1 MAEIILG
8 LMGGL
13 GLFLYGMRLMSDSL
27 EKAAGAKMRSILEFF
42 TKTPLRGILVGTFFT
57 AIIQSSSA
65 ATVMAVSFV
74 NSGLMNLY
82 QAAGVIMGANIGT
95 TITSQLIAFNLSELA
110 PVIIMAGIFMLM
122 FSRKTRVQRAGEVL
136 VGFGILFMGLTS
148 MSSAMSVLKE
158 SPQVVNAMGSLNSH
172 SLALVTGMAVTAVLQ
187 SSSATVGIILLLA
200 NQGLLDMRICF
211 FIILG
216 CNIGAYV
223 SALIAGLSGKR
234 DAKRAALIH
243 LFFNIIGTAI
253 MYVVIS
259 IGLEPITHFI
269 ETISGHNPGR
279 EVANAHTLI
288 KIVEVLMLA
297 PFTRQIVKLTGF
309 FVKKEET
316 KNQDGFCLQYIG
328 EKSVY
333 SPTTAVFD
341 AIQEM
346 SRMGQLAVTNLER
359 AMNALITLDEADIG
373 EVYVVEKQIDF
384 LNHEITSY
392 LVKVN
397 QPTLPAEDAKSIG
410 GLFHIVNDIER
421 IGDHAEN
428 VADAAKVRLNQ
439 KIEFSPQ
446 ARAELS
452 AMLDLVIKVTTY
464 SLDMFAH
471 NNLTHMQDILD
482 LEDQVDQMEKDL
494 QESHVL
500 RLTRGECTAEA
511 GMIFSD
517 IISGLERVSDHAT
530 NIAFYLLDE
539 DHVERQKEKREDRWK
554 DF

>member
-1 MAEIILG
+1 
-8 LMGGL
+8 MGGL

-172 SLALVTGMAVTAVLQ
+172 FLALVTGMAVTAVLQ

-200 NQGLLDMRICF
+200 NQGLLNMRICF

-216 CNIGAYV
+216 CNIGACV

-279 EVANAHTLI
+279 QRERDR
-288 KIVEVLMLA
+288 
-297 PFTRQIVKLTGF
+297 P
-309 FVKKEET
+309 
-316 KNQDGFCLQYIG
+316 C
-328 EKSVY
+328 S
-333 SPTTAVFD
+333 
-341 AIQEM
+341 EM
-346 SRMGQLAVTNLER
+346 ADSCSKTNLQTFPCKR
-359 AMNALITLDEADIG
+359 SAGNRTAYPGYPFPHCKRRYSSNSWRFRYWKNNDTAPNRK
-373 EVYVVEKQIDF
+373 VV
-384 LNHEITSY
+384 
-392 LVKVN
+392 
-397 QPTLPAEDAKSIG
+397 
-410 GLFHIVNDIER
+410 
-421 IGDHAEN
+421 
-428 VADAAKVRLNQ
+428 
-439 KIEFSPQ
+439 
-446 ARAELS
+446 
-452 AMLDLVIKVTTY
+452 
-464 SLDMFAH
+464 
-471 NNLTHMQDILD
+471 
-482 LEDQVDQMEKDL
+482 
-494 QESHVL
+494 
-500 RLTRGECTAEA
+500 
-511 GMIFSD
+511 
-517 IISGLERVSDHAT
+517 
-530 NIAFYLLDE
+530 
-539 DHVERQKEKREDRWK
+539 
-554 DF
+554 

>member
-1 MAEIILG
+1 MTEIILG

-42 TKTPLRGILVGTFFT
+42 TKTPLRGILVGTLFT

-65 ATVMAVSFV
+65 ATVMVVSFV
-74 NSGLMNLY
+74 NSGLMDLY

-110 PVIIMAGIFMLM
+110 PVIIMAGIIMLM
-122 FSRKTRVQRAGEVL
+122 FCKKTKVQRTGEVL
-136 VGFGILFMGLTS
+136 LGFGLLFMGLNAMSTS
-148 MSSAMSVLKE
+148 MAVLKE
-158 SPQVVNAMGSLNSH
+158 SPKVVEIMGSLDSH
-172 SLALVTGMAVTAVLQ
+172 FLALLVGMVVTAVLQ

-216 CNIGAYV
+216 CNIGACV
-223 SALIAGLSGKR
+223 SALLAGLGGKR

-243 LFFNIIGTAI
+243 LLFNVIGTII

-259 IGLEPITHFI
+259 VGLEPITGFI
-269 ETISGHNPGR
+269 ENISGHNPGR
-279 EVANAHTLI
+279 EVANTHTLI

-297 PFTRQIVKLTGF
+297 PFNRQLVKLTGF
-309 FVKKEET
+309 FVKREEKKET
-316 KNQDGFCLQYIG
+316 DGYGLLYIG

-341 AIQEM
+341 AIREM
-346 SRMGQLAVTNLER
+346 ERMGQMAITNLER
-359 AMNALITLDEADIG
+359 AMNALITLEESDIK
-373 EVYVVEKQIDF
+373 EVYEVEKQIDY
-384 LNHEITSY
+384 LNREITSY
-392 LVKVN
+392 LVKIN
-397 QPTLPAEDAKSIG
+397 ETTLPADDAKSIG

-428 VADAAKVRLNQ
+428 IADAAKTRLEHD
-439 KIEFSPQ
+439 IEFSPM
-446 ARAELS
+446 ARSELS
-452 AMLDLVIKVTTY
+452 GMLDLVIKVTTY
-464 SLDMFAH
+464 ALDMFSH
-471 NNLTHMQDILD
+471 NNLEHMEEIQE
-482 LEDQVDQMEKDL
+482 LEEQVDQTERQL
-494 QESHVL
+494 QESHVQ
-500 RLTRGECTAEA
+500 RLTRGECTASA

-530 NIAFYLLDE
+530 NIAFSLLE
-539 DHVERQKEKREDRWK
+539 EPAEERKERRQAVKN
-554 DF
+554 

>member
-216 CNIGAYV
+216 CNIGACV
-223 SALIAGLSGKR
+223 SALIAGLSGNR

-397 QPTLPAEDAKSIG
+397 QTTLPAEDAKSIG